1 VNRNIL
7 TKISFIRRKYLMAT
21 NGEYEVLSP
30 WAEADPV
37 PLKGLTARVSDLKG
51 KKIGLLGNT
60 KRATKPILTVVEKKL
75 RERFPDS
82 VISSYTTLNAIG
94 PNEIETENKAKFEEW
109 LKGVDAVVAA
119 VGD

>member
-1 VNRNIL
+1 LYEKEVKSMTTNR
-7 TKISFIRRKYLMAT
+7 A

-37 PLKGLTARVSDLKG
+37 PLTGISPRVTALAG

-60 KRATKPILTVVEKKL
+60 KRATRPILTVVERRLKEK
-75 RERFPDS
+75 FSDS
-82 VISSYTTLNAIG
+82 EISHYTTLNAIG
-94 PNEIETENKAKFEEW
+94 PNEIETENRAKFEEW
-109 LKGVDAVVAA
+109 LKGVDTVVAA

>member
-1 VNRNIL
+1 MNAN
-7 TKISFIRRKYLMAT
+7 KT

-37 PLKGLTARVSDLKG
+37 PLRGITPRVADLAG

-60 KRATKPILTVVEKKL
+60 KRATRPILTVVEGKL
-75 RERFPDS
+75 KERFPTS
-82 VISSYTTLNAIG
+82 EISSYITLNAIG
-94 PNEIETENKAKFEEW
+94 PNEVETENKAKFEEW